1 MDGLI
6 FGGGGGGGEVEE
18 GDHLSSEGFQMQKSE
33 NETENVKKDH
43 ALITVHL
50 NMTIKVFYD

>member
-1 MDGLI
+1 MGI
-6 FGGGGGGGEVEE
+6 YSGGGVGGIGEVEE